1 MHQEREKRR
10 VIVDKRVKTKQV
22 ERARRQQQMEN
33 SESGGGGS
41 ANKLAIKLE
50 DEQPLNVTLIDRA
63 IFVFAGG
70 VSNFYFLIFQ
80 SLPEAEEEPNRSRYA
95 GRAP

>member
-33 SESGGGGS
+33 V
-41 ANKLAIKLE
+41 N
-50 DEQPLNVTLIDRA
+50 QR
-63 IFVFAGG
+63 
-70 VSNFYFLIFQ
+70 
-80 SLPEAEEEPNRSRYA
+80 EEERQMSLQSNLKMSDD
-95 GRAP
+95 